1 MPKKAKTINNFFII
15 ILYGLISHL
24 KCRLGVVFIKRNS
37 LINGKKSKNKLD
49 LDSVYLSQFKQSKFL
64 KNHEKWAVMS
74 NKVIN
79 LKNKSILYFA
89 LGSTLAFILYLSLI
103 LNPASACFRLDS
115 GSNSLGLSFSYTLEV
130 VLDFFTAR
138 NQEQLLCYSQFLKVW
153 DIVFA
158 VIYTLMYGSWILYLL
173 NKKIFLIVPILGM
186 IADWSE
192 NFSELLMIESYVT
205 SGSISQSLISIGSG
219 INSFKWIMSSLT
231 YLIVI
236 IGIIVVIKT
245 FMARNKSN

>member
-1 MPKKAKTINNFFII
+1 M
-15 ILYGLISHL
+15 
-24 KCRLGVVFIKRNS
+24 
-37 LINGKKSKNKLD
+37 INGKKSKNKLD
-49 LDSVYLSQFKQSKFL
+49 RDSVYLSQFKQSKLL
-64 KNHEKWAVMS
+64 KNHEKWAAMS

-79 LKNKSILYFA
+79 PKNKSILYFA
-89 LGSTLAFILYLSLI
+89 LGSSLAFILYLSLI

-130 VLDFFTAR
+130 VLDFFAAR
-138 NQEQLLCYSQFLKVW
+138 NQEQLLCYSQFMKVW

-158 VIYTLMYGSWILYLL
+158 MIYTLMYGSWILYLL

-236 IGIIVVIKT
+236 IGIIVAIKT
-245 FMARNKSN
+245 FMTRNKSN

>member
-1 MPKKAKTINNFFII
+1 M
-15 ILYGLISHL
+15 
-24 KCRLGVVFIKRNS
+24 
-37 LINGKKSKNKLD
+37 INGKKSKNKLD
-49 LDSVYLSQFKQSKFL
+49 RDSVYLSQFKQSNLL

-79 LKNKSILYFA
+79 PKNKSILYFA

-103 LNPASACFRLDS
+103 LNPASGCFRLDS
-115 GSNSLGLSFSYTLEV
+115 GSNSLGLSFSYTLEM
-130 VLDFFTAR
+130 VLDFFAAR

-153 DIVFA
+153 DIIFA
-158 VIYTLMYGSWILYLL
+158 MIYTLMYGSWILYLL
-173 NKKIFLIVPILGM
+173 NKKIYLMIPILGM

-236 IGIIVVIKT
+236 IGIIVAIKT
-245 FMARNKSN
+245 FMTRNKSN

>member
-1 MPKKAKTINNFFII
+1 
-15 ILYGLISHL
+15 
-24 KCRLGVVFIKRNS
+24 
-37 LINGKKSKNKLD
+37 
-49 LDSVYLSQFKQSKFL
+49 
-64 KNHEKWAVMS
+64 MS

-79 LKNKSILYFA
+79 PKNKSILYFA

-115 GSNSLGLSFSYTLEV
+115 GSNSLGLSFSYTLDM
-130 VLDFFTAR
+130 VLDFFEAR
-138 NQEQLLCYSQFLKVW
+138 NQEQLLCYSKFLKVW
-153 DIVFA
+153 DIIFA
-158 VIYTLMYGSWILYLL
+158 MIYTLMYGSWILYLL
-173 NKKIFLIVPILGM
+173 NKKIYLMIPILGM

-192 NFSELLMIESYVT
+192 NFSELLMIESYLA

-236 IGIIVVIKT
+236 IGIIVAIKT
-245 FMARNKSN
+245 IMMRNKSN

>member
-1 MPKKAKTINNFFII
+1 M
-15 ILYGLISHL
+15 
-24 KCRLGVVFIKRNS
+24 
-37 LINGKKSKNKLD
+37 
-49 LDSVYLSQFKQSKFL
+49 
-64 KNHEKWAVMS
+64 
-74 NKVIN
+74 
-79 LKNKSILYFA
+79 
-89 LGSTLAFILYLSLI
+89 
-103 LNPASACFRLDS
+103 
-115 GSNSLGLSFSYTLEV
+115 
-130 VLDFFTAR
+130 VLDFFAAR

-153 DIVFA
+153 DIIFA

-173 NKKIFLIVPILGM
+173 NKKILLIVPTLGM

-236 IGIIVVIKT
+236 IGIIIAIKT
-245 FMARNKSN
+245 LITRDKSN